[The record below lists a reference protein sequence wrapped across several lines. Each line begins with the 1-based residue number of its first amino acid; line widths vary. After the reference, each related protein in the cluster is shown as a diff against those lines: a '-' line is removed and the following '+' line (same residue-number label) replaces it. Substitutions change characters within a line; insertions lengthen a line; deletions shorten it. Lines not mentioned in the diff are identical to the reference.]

1 MVPVR
6 ASKDHSIESLGAVFR
21 DGNDALSTARQAAMF
36 AAVQLLRETAS
47 MDITLSADEIRVRA
61 YLLWEAQGCQ
71 DGRDAHY
78 WHEAIAQLRRERAG
92 APGSTGIGPVAT
104 PVATPDASQPKAR
117 KSVAAKKV
125 GQEAPAKVGKNNSA
139 TNGKQK
145 TAKTPKVA
153 AERQAKTDTKSEA
166 KSDSKADAKVKAQA
180 KAGAKSKTQQKA
192 DATARAGKL
201 SKNRSAKQLSEN
213 SGRDS

>member
-1 MVPVR
+1 
-6 ASKDHSIESLGAVFR
+6 
-21 DGNDALSTARQAAMF
+21 
-36 AAVQLLRETAS
+36 
-47 MDITLSADEIRVRA
+47 MDTTLSADEIRVRA
-61 YLLWEAQGCQ
+61 YLLWEAEGCQ
-71 DGRDAHY
+71 DGRDEHY

-104 PVATPDASQPKAR
+104 PDASQPKAR
-117 KSVAAKKV
+117 KKVAAKKV
-125 GQEAPAKVGKNNSA
+125 GQEAPAMVGKKNGSA

-180 KAGAKSKTQQKA
+180 KAKAGAKSKTQGA
-192 DATARAGKL
+192 DATAAAPKPPKRSQRIKADAGQEQA
-201 SKNRSAKQLSEN
+201 S
-213 SGRDS
+213 